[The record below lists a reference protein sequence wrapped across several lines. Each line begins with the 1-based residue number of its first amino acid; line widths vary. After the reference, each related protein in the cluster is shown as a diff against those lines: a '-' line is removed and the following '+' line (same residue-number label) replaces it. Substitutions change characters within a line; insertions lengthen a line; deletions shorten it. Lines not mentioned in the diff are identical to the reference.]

1 MKGEDIMESVGLRWY
16 KCDFHLHTMSS
27 RCYKNK
33 DSDTVN
39 DWINEVKN
47 KGLNCVAV
55 TDHNDYRKIDEI
67 KKLGEENN
75 IVVFP
80 GVELSC
86 DSSKIHVLVLFDI
99 DCDGNNVQEFL
110 NQLKIFKAH
119 LGDSGYTADG
129 DIFHACET
137 AQSMGALV
145 IPAHIDEFSGLSD
158 MSHDNI
164 CKLLDRRYINA
175 VQVVNDDIWENNANE
190 KLATISEKL
199 SDKYGKTISEE
210 QAKKWHKVYDMAK
223 EFEVP
228 MLRFSDNPCADHA
241 SGHGL
246 WGIGNSYTWLKM
258 SQTPNLESVRQALI
272 SYDMRVRKDVESIN
286 MPDNNPDL
294 IIREIQISDSVLNE
308 KEDIKISFN
317 PQMNT
322 IIGGRGSG
330 KSSIIRTIAGAMNS
344 FSGGELNVISEE
356 QNNFYKENGKSKNG
370 GIKKGIFK
378 RTSTVSVF
386 IERLNDLYK
395 IEVTNIKSMENQTR
409 RLFKLVAGE
418 WEAVEDENYLDL
430 FKAQIFT
437 QKQIYELA
445 MDSNSL
451 MAIIDAAINELPQ
464 YVSEKDAAL
473 NNLVSKAL
481 EISNCKRIILDKPR
495 LEMELSDIEN
505 QISKYEKSGISDT
518 LKKKQLF
525 DDQEKSLLSYI
536 ERKKNKIDEIRQY
549 LDGVELV
556 YDDVDDAE
564 LKSLLDDDLS
574 GFKSD
579 IERLNQICNEMLSKS
594 DGLSDKVNTT
604 EWKKKRIAIQNK
616 YACVM
621 QKLKDDGLDSDK
633 LDILMEQRNNKKVE
647 IDRICIKEKDLSKLQ
662 TEYSSLENVY
672 RSKVDRIYKLRNEFI
687 KEVIGN
693 DRNVRFKLAKNRNR
707 DSFIDTLKTIVQKEM
722 TSVNDDINELADLYF
737 GKKNGIEKYRKLLID
752 IRNKEDQKSLSKK
765 TRDIITG
772 IPEESFA
779 RMIAFLPDDD
789 LNVSYRPEKA
799 NGFIPLSN
807 ASAGQ
812 KTTTILTFLLAY
824 GNQPLLLDQPE
835 DDLDNRLVYDLI
847 VARLKVAKS
856 KRQII
861 VVTHNANIPVNGD
874 SEYIVSMDSET
885 NIIQVNYTGTMDD
898 KSIRQEICDVM
909 EGTKD
914 AFEMRAKKYHFNI
927 KE

>member
-1 MKGEDIMESVGLRWY
+1 MENVGLRWY
-16 KCDFHLHTMSS
+16 KCDFHLHTMTSE
-27 RCYKNK
+27 CYKNK

-39 DWINEVKN
+39 DWITEVKN
-47 KGLNCVAV
+47 KGLNCIAV

-86 DSSKIHVLVLFDI
+86 DTSKIHVLVLFDI
-99 DCDGNNVQEFL
+99 DCDGNSVQEYL
-110 NQLKIFKAH
+110 NRLKIFKTN
-119 LGDSGYTADG
+119 LGDSGHTADG
-129 DIFHACET
+129 DIFNACET

-175 VQVVNDDIWENNANE
+175 VQVVNDDIWENYVNE
-190 KLATISEKL
+190 GIATISVKL
-199 SDKYGKTISEE
+199 TEKYGKTISEE
-210 QAKKWHKVYDMAK
+210 QAKKWRKVYDMAK
-223 EFEVP
+223 ESDVP
-228 MLRFSDNPCADHA
+228 MLRFSDNPFAKH
-241 SGHGL
+241 SSEHGL

-272 SYDMRVRKDVESIN
+272 SYDMRVRKDVESVN
-286 MPDNNPDL
+286 MPDNKPDL
-294 IIREIQISDSVLNE
+294 IIREIQISDCVLNE
-308 KEDIKISFN
+308 KEDIKVSFN
-317 PQMNT
+317 PQMTT

-344 FSGGELNVISEE
+344 FSGEKLNVISEE
-356 QNNFYKENGKSKNG
+356 QNSFYKENGKSKSG
-370 GIKKGIFK
+370 GTKKGIFK
-378 RTSTVSVF
+378 KTSMISVF

-409 RLFKLVAGE
+409 KLFKLVAGE
-418 WEAVEDENYLDL
+418 WKAVEDENYLNL
-430 FKAQIFT
+430 FTAQIFT

-451 MAIIDAAINELPQ
+451 MAIIDADINELPQ
-464 YVSEKDAAL
+464 CVSEKDAAL

-495 LEMELSDIEN
+495 LETELSDIEN

-525 DDQEKSLLSYI
+525 DDQEKVLSSYVD
-536 ERKKNKIDEIRQY
+536 RKKHKIDEIRQY
-549 LDGVELV
+549 LDGVAV
-556 YDDVDDAE
+556 MYDDVADSE
-564 LKSLLDDDLS
+564 IKSLLEEDLNE
-574 GFKSD
+574 FKSD
-579 IERLNQICNEMLSKS
+579 VERLNQICNEMLSKS
-594 DGLSDKVNTT
+594 DRLSDKVDTT

-616 YACVM
+616 YASVM
-621 QKLKDDGLDSDK
+621 QNLQDDGLDTVK
-633 LDILMEQRNNKKVE
+633 LDTLMDQRNNKKVE
-647 IDRICIKEKDLSKLQ
+647 IDRICIKEKELCKLQ
-662 TEYSSLENVY
+662 TEYKSLENVY

-687 KEVIGN
+687 QEVIGN
-693 DRNVRFKLAKNRNR
+693 DKNVKFKLAKNRNR
-707 DSFIDTLKTIVQKEM
+707 NSFIDTLKTIMQKEIA
-722 TSVNDDINELADLYF
+722 SVDDDINELADLYF
-737 GKKNGIEKYRKLLID
+737 KKEGGIEKYKKLLID

-765 TRDIITG
+765 TRDIITD
-772 IPEESFA
+772 IAEDSFA
-779 RMIAFLPDDD
+779 RMLAFLPDDD
-789 LNVSYRPEKA
+789 LIVSYRPEKA
-799 NGFIPLSN
+799 KKFIPLSN

-824 GNQPLLLDQPE
+824 GSQPLLLDQPE

-885 NIIQVNYTGTMDD
+885 NIIQVNQTGTMDD

>member
-1 MKGEDIMESVGLRWY
+1 MENVGLRWY
-16 KCDFHLHTMSS
+16 KCDFHLHTMTSS
-27 RCYKNK
+27 CYQNK
-33 DSDTVN
+33 DNDTVN
-39 DWINEVKN
+39 DWITEVKN
-47 KGLNCVAV
+47 KGLNCIAV
-55 TDHNDYRKIDEI
+55 TDHNDYREIDEI

-86 DSSKIHVLVLFDI
+86 DTSKIHILVLFDI
-99 DCDGNNVQEFL
+99 DCDGNTVQEFL
-110 NQLKIFKAH
+110 NQLKIFKSN
-119 LGDSGYTADG
+119 LGDSGHTADG

-164 CKLLDRRYINA
+164 CKLLDRKYINA
-175 VQVVNDDIWENNANE
+175 VQVVNNDIWDNYAKEGIAMISK
-190 KLATISEKL
+190 KLTE
-199 SDKYGKTISEE
+199 KYGKPISEE
-210 QAKKWHKVYDMAK
+210 QAKKWRKVYEMAK
-223 EFEVP
+223 NIDVP
-228 MLRFSDNPCADHA
+228 MLRFSDNPFSDK
-241 SGHGL
+241 SSKHGL
-246 WGIGNSYTWLKM
+246 WGIGKSYTWLKM

-272 SYDMRVRKDVESIN
+272 SYDMRVRKDVECSNI
-286 MPDNNPDL
+286 PDKQPDM
-294 IIREIQISDSVLNE
+294 IIRKIQISDCILNE

-344 FSGGELNVISEE
+344 FSGENLNVISEE
-356 QNNFYKENGKSKNG
+356 QKNFYKENGKSKSSG
-370 GIKKGIFK
+370 TRKGIFK
-378 RTSTVSVF
+378 RTSQVSVF
-386 IERLNDLYK
+386 IERLSDLYK
-395 IEVTNIKSMENQTR
+395 IEVTDIKGMENQTR
-409 RLFKLVAGE
+409 KIFKYIDGE
-418 WEAVEDENYLDL
+418 WNVIEDEHFLDL

-451 MAIIDAAINELPQ
+451 MAIIDADIKELPKCL
-464 YVSEKDAAL
+464 SEKDAAL

-481 EISNCKRIILDKPR
+481 EISNSKRIILDKPR
-495 LEMELSDIEN
+495 LETELLDIES

-518 LKKKQLF
+518 LKEKQLF
-525 DDQEKSLLSYI
+525 DDQEKALLSYI
-536 ERKKNKIDEIRQY
+536 DRKKNKIDEIKKY
-549 LDGVELV
+549 LDEVV
-556 YDDVDDAE
+556 IAYDDVTDSE
-564 LKSLLDDDLS
+564 IKSLLEEDLNE
-574 GFKSD
+574 FKLD
-579 IERLNQICNEMLSKS
+579 INRLNQFCNEMLSKN
-594 DGLSDKVNTT
+594 DKLFEKVDNT

-616 YACVM
+616 YVSVM
-621 QKLKDDGLDSDK
+621 QNLQDNGLD
-633 LDILMEQRNNKKVE
+633 
-647 IDRICIKEKDLSKLQ
+647 
-662 TEYSSLENVY
+662 T
-672 RSKVDRIYKLRNEFI
+672 
-687 KEVIGN
+687 VIM
-693 DRNVRFKLAKNRNR
+693 
-707 DSFIDTLKTIVQKEM
+707 QKEI
-722 TSVNDDINELADLYF
+722 TSVDDDINELADLYF
-737 GKKNGIEKYRKLLID
+737 KKEDGIEKYKKMLIS

-765 TRDIITG
+765 TRDIITS
-772 IPEESFA
+772 IAEDSFA
-779 RMIAFLPDDD
+779 RMIAFIPDDD
-789 LNVSYRPEKA
+789 LIVSYRPEKA
-799 NGFIPLSN
+799 KKFIPLSN

-874 SEYIVSMDSET
+874 SEYIISMDSET
-885 NIIQVNYTGTMDD
+885 DIIQVNQTGTMDD
-898 KSIRQEICDVM
+898 ESIRQEICDVM

>member
-1 MKGEDIMESVGLRWY
+1 MENVGLKWY
-16 KCDFHLHTMSS
+16 KCDFHLHTMNS

-33 DSDTVN
+33 EIDTVN
-39 DWINEVKN
+39 EWIEEVKN
-47 KGLNCVAV
+47 KGLKCIAV

-110 NQLKIFKAH
+110 NQLKIFKDN
-119 LGDSGYTADG
+119 LGDSGHTADG

-137 AQSMGALV
+137 AQLKGALV

-158 MSHDNI
+158 MSYDNI

-175 VQVVNDDIWENNANE
+175 VQVVNDDIWESYANE
-190 KLATISEKL
+190 GITMISQKSTE
-199 SDKYGKTISEE
+199 KYGTQISEE
-210 QAKKWHKVYDMAK
+210 QAKKWYKVYEIAK
-223 EFEVP
+223 NRDIP
-228 MLRFSDNPCADHA
+228 MLRFSDNPFSDK
-241 SGHGL
+241 SSEHGL
-246 WGIGNSYTWLKM
+246 WGIGKSYTWLKM
-258 SQTPNLESVRQALI
+258 SQTPKLESVRQALI
-272 SYDMRVRKDVESIN
+272 SYDMRVKKDVECSNI
-286 MPDNNPDL
+286 PDNQPDMV
-294 IIREIQISDSVLNE
+294 IRKIQISDCILNE

-344 FSGGELNVISEE
+344 FSGENLNIISEE
-356 QNNFYKENGKSKNG
+356 QKNFYKENGKSKSSG
-370 GIKKGIFK
+370 TKKGIFK
-378 RTSTVSVF
+378 RTSQVSVF
-386 IERLNDLYK
+386 IERLSDLYK
-395 IEVTNIKSMENQTR
+395 IEVTNIKGMENQTR
-409 RLFKLVAGE
+409 KLFKYIDGE
-418 WEAVEDENYLDL
+418 WNVIEDEYFLDL

-451 MAIIDAAINELPQ
+451 MAIIDADIKELPQ
-464 YVSEKDAAL
+464 CLSEKDAAL

-481 EISNCKRIILDKPR
+481 EISNSKRVILDKPR
-495 LEMELSDIEN
+495 LETELLDIES

-525 DDQEKSLLSYI
+525 DDQEKALLSYI
-536 ERKKNKIDEIRQY
+536 DRKKNKIDEIKKY
-549 LDGVELV
+549 LDEVVIE
-556 YDDVDDAE
+556 YDDVTDPE
-564 LKSLLDDDLS
+564 IKSLLEEDLNE
-574 GFKSD
+574 FKVD
-579 IERLNQICNEMLSKS
+579 IKRLSQFSNEMLVKN
-594 DGLSDKVNTT
+594 DKLFEKIDNT

-616 YACVM
+616 YVSVM
-621 QKLKDDGLDSDK
+621 QNLQDNGLDTVK
-633 LDILMEQRNNKKVE
+633 LDTLIEQRNNKKEE
-647 IDRICIKEKDLSKLQ
+647 IDKILNKEKELCKLEA
-662 TEYSSLENVY
+662 EYESLENVY
-672 RSKVDRIYKLRNEFI
+672 RNKVDIIYKLRNDFI
-687 KEVIGN
+687 QEVIGN
-693 DRNVRFKLAKNRNR
+693 DKNVKFQLVKNRNR
-707 DSFIDTLKTIVQKEM
+707 NSFINTLKAIMQKEIP
-722 TSVNDDINELADLYF
+722 SVDDDINELADLYF
-737 GKKNGIEKYRKLLID
+737 KKGDGIEKYKKMLIS
-752 IRNKEDQKSLSKK
+752 IRNKEDQKSLNKK
-765 TRDIITG
+765 TRDIITS
-772 IPEESFA
+772 IAEDSFA
-779 RMIAFLPDDD
+779 RMIAFIPDDD
-789 LNVSYRPEKA
+789 LSVSYRPEKA
-799 NGFIPLSN
+799 KKFIPLSN

-874 SEYIVSMDSET
+874 SEYIISMDSET
-885 NIIQVNYTGTMDD
+885 DIIQVNQTGTMDD
-898 KSIRQEICDVM
+898 ESIRQEICNVM